1 VLCSPTALPKERKRY
16 NKKCTEIMKNL
27 TKLVTQYNLLAEQY
41 NSIPQPQ
48 QPLPLATVDA
58 VKKQEFCW
66 VSECEGEALAKWPM
80 HLAAHVNVQLGAGD
94 GLVQD

>member
-1 VLCSPTALPKERKRY
+1 
-16 NKKCTEIMKNL
+16 MKNL

-41 NSIPQPQ
+41 NNIPQQ
-48 QPLPLATVDA
+48 QQQLQLATVDA

-80 HLAAHVNVQLGAGD
+80 HLAANVNVSNGCR
-94 GLVQD
+94 